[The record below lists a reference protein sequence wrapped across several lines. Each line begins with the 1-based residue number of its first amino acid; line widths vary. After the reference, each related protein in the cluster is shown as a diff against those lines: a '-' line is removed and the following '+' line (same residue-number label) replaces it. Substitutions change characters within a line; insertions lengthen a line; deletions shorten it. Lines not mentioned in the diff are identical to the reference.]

1 MMLKRF
7 WSSDRTVALGVS
19 ILGAGLVSI
28 LSWVALANPVFAYA
42 PENDLMKIKGYS
54 PEVIQLTETQRS
66 RQEWKEASAPKLGP
80 VERFFHNIYYGE
92 WTGDIDQFGSGVL
105 RDK

>member
-1 MMLKRF
+1 MLKEF
-7 WSSDRTVALGVS
+7 WSFDRNMAFKGS
-19 ILGAGLVSI
+19 MLGAGLISM
-28 LSWVALANPVFAYA
+28 LSWLALVNPGFAYA

>member
-1 MMLKRF
+1 MLLKNRK
-7 WSSDRTVALGVS
+7 SLGLSIAL
-19 ILGAGLVSI
+19 LAGALAGI
-28 LSWVALANPVFAYA
+28 LSGQALAYS

-80 VERFFHNIYYGE
+80 VERFFHNIYYGD
-92 WTGDIDQFGSGVL
+92 WTGDIDQFGSGII
-105 RDK
+105 REK